1 MNDSSSLLNEILIFL
16 KNEREMYGDFTV
28 NPPNNQKAN
37 TLQINNSPDTSKKV
51 EQSIA
56 VSDKKDYEI
65 TATDTSDN
73 FENNSVT
80 NSDAKILYEFLSACN
95 TLEQLHKFC
104 LKSDDLKTDLPNTN
118 LVFGTGNPEADLML
132 IGEAPG
138 EQEDKKGEPFVGRA
152 GQLLTKILGA
162 VNFKRSDVYITN
174 ILKHRPP
181 GNRDPLPQE
190 RDRSLPYL
198 YRQIDIIS
206 PKLILC
212 LGKVAATT
220 LLERDENLRD
230 LRGKFHSF
238 RGSLLMV
245 TYHPA
250 ALLRNQQ
257 WKRPVW
263 EDVQLLREKYDELGC
278 SPK

>member
-1 MNDSSSLLNEILIFL
+1 MNDSSPLLDEIIHFL
-16 KNEREMYGDFTV
+16 KNEREMYGDFSVIDSKDQKPGSLRITEVADSAERNVEGVSFTGV
-28 NPPNNQKAN
+28 NTNEN
-37 TLQINNSPDTSKKV
+37 TSKIDQEILENTSV
-51 EQSIA
+51 ITSGEVNSIK
-56 VSDKKDYEI
+56 S
-65 TATDTSDN
+65 
-73 FENNSVT
+73 
-80 NSDAKILYEFLSACN
+80 LSTCK
-95 TLEQLHKFC
+95 TLEELYRIC
-104 LKSDDLKTDLPNTN
+104 LKSDELKTDLENTN
-118 LVFGTGNPEADLML
+118 LVFGTGNPNADLML

-138 EQEDKKGEPFVGRA
+138 EQEDKKGEPFVGIA

-162 VNFKRSDVYITN
+162 INFKRSDVYITN

-181 GNRDPLPQE
+181 DNRDPLPEE
-190 RDRSLPYL
+190 RERSLPYL

-220 LLERDENLRD
+220 LLERDDYLRA

-238 RGSLLMV
+238 HGSLLLV

>member
-1 MNDSSSLLNEILIFL
+1 MNDSSPLLDEIIHFL
-16 KNEREMYGDFTV
+16 KNEREMYGDFSVIDSKDQKPGSLRITEVADSAERNVEGVSFTGV
-28 NPPNNQKAN
+28 NTNEN
-37 TLQINNSPDTSKKV
+37 TSKIDQEILENTSV
-51 EQSIA
+51 ITSGEVNSIK
-56 VSDKKDYEI
+56 S
-65 TATDTSDN
+65 
-73 FENNSVT
+73 
-80 NSDAKILYEFLSACN
+80 LSTCK
-95 TLEQLHKFC
+95 TLEELYRIC
-104 LKSDDLKTDLPNTN
+104 LKSDELKTDLENTN
-118 LVFGTGNPEADLML
+118 LVFGTGNPNADLML

-138 EQEDKKGEPFVGRA
+138 EQEDKKGEPFVGIA

-162 VNFKRSDVYITN
+162 INFKRSDVYITN

-181 GNRDPLPQE
+181 DNRDPLPEE
-190 RDRSLPYL
+190 RERSLPYL

-220 LLERDENLRD
+220 LLERDDYLRD

-238 RGSLLMV
+238 HGSLLLV

>member
-1 MNDSSSLLNEILIFL
+1 MNNSLSLLDEILHFL
-16 KNEREMYGDFTV
+16 KNERELYGDFSAASHMS
-28 NPPNNQKAN
+28 QKEGSLPDHDLADPVQKSVQNVSYNGEKSLPTSSGNRQDNSEKKPVTKSGAN
-37 TLQINNSPDTSKKV
+37 SLQEKLLACTTLDELYQV
-51 EQSIA
+51 CLE
-56 VSDKKDYEI
+56 SDE
-65 TATDTSDN
+65 
-73 FENNSVT
+73 
-80 NSDAKILYEFLSACN
+80 
-95 TLEQLHKFC
+95 
-104 LKSDDLKTDLPNTN
+104 LKTDLDNTN
-118 LVFGTGNPEADLML
+118 LVYGTGNPNADLML

-152 GQLLTKILGA
+152 GQLLTKILNA

-181 GNRDPLPQE
+181 GNRDPLPEE
-190 RDRSLPYL
+190 RERSLLYL

-212 LGKVAATT
+212 LGKVSATT
-220 LLERDENLRD
+220 LLNSDENLRD
-230 LRGKFHSF
+230 MRGKFHSF
-238 RGSLLMV
+238 RNARLMV

-250 ALLRNQQ
+250 ALLRNPG

-278 SPK
+278 SPG

>member
-1 MNDSSSLLNEILIFL
+1 MNNSLSLLDEILQFL
-16 KNEREMYGDFTV
+16 NNEREMYGDFSV
-28 NPPNNQKAN
+28 HRSKSKKADSLRIHELAD
-37 TLQINNSPDTSKKV
+37 TLQNIAQSVSHTEKKTADNSN
-51 EQSIA
+51 E
-56 VSDKKDYEI
+56 DKKE
-65 TATDTSDN
+65 N
-73 FENNSVT
+73 FMNKSLSNSGT
-80 NSDAKILYEFLSACN
+80 MSLREKLSACN
-95 TLEQLHKFC
+95 TLDELYKIC
-104 LKSDDLKTDLPNTN
+104 LDSDELKTDLENTN
-118 LVFGTGNPEADLML
+118 MVFGTGNPNADLMI

-138 EQEDKKGEPFVGRA
+138 EQEDKEGEPFVGRA

-162 VNFKRSDVYITN
+162 IKFKRSDVYITN

-181 GNRDPLPQE
+181 DNRDPLPEE
-190 RDRSLPYL
+190 RERSLSCL
-198 YRQIDIIS
+198 YRQIEIIS

-220 LLERDENLRD
+220 LLDRDEYLRD

-250 ALLRNQQ
+250 ALLRNQS

-278 SPK
+278 STE

>member
-1 MNDSSSLLNEILIFL
+1 MNNSLSLLDEILHFL
-16 KNEREMYGDFTV
+16 NSEREMYGDFSVNRSRNKKAFSTRFDELAGTPQKSIQNVSESGKESTGNSSEDKMEIFGDQNVNISETV
-28 NPPNNQKAN
+28 
-37 TLQINNSPDTSKKV
+37 TLSERV
-51 EQSIA
+51 
-56 VSDKKDYEI
+56 
-65 TATDTSDN
+65 
-73 FENNSVT
+73 
-80 NSDAKILYEFLSACN
+80 SACN
-95 TLEQLHKFC
+95 TLDELYQVC
-104 LKSDDLKTDLPNTN
+104 LESDELKTDLENTN
-118 LVFGTGNPEADLML
+118 MVFGTGNPDADLMI

-138 EQEDKKGEPFVGRA
+138 EQEDKEGEPFVGRA

-162 VNFKRSDVYITN
+162 INFKRSDVYITN

-181 GNRDPLPQE
+181 ENRDPLPEE
-190 RDRSLPYL
+190 RERSLPCL
-198 YRQIDIIS
+198 YRQIEIIS

-220 LLERDENLRD
+220 LLGRDEYLRD

-238 RGSLLMV
+238 RGNLLMV

-250 ALLRNQQ
+250 ALLRNQS

-263 EDVQLLREKYDELGC
+263 EDVQLLREKYNELNC